1 MVFLKAHLSPP
12 LVPSVSPSGVRV
24 ERLNSTAMNVSWT
37 LLTLEEARGFVIY
50 YTVSYRKDEGM
61 AKRTTESVVVQQS
74 SVVIGGLDPGS
85 SYLVSV
91 SASTSA
97 GNGEMSEEEVAP
109 THPPER
115 DPIGIPNGSIQIPY
129 HAILSVH
136 FLPPQCYTLSLHQL
150 LQY

>member
-1 MVFLKAHLSPP
+1 MRRSSSLRKEVRESTDGFLEGTPLSST

-24 ERLNSTAMNVSWT
+24 ERLTSTAMNVSWT
-37 LLTLEEARGFVIY
+37 LLTLEEARGFVTS

-61 AKRTTESVVVQQS
+61 AKRTTESVVVPGGEQS

-97 GNGEMSEEEVAP
+97 GTGEMSEEEVAP
-109 THPPER
+109 THPP
-115 DPIGIPNGSIQIPY
+115 DTTVISVSIIMT
-129 HAILSVH
+129 S
-136 FLPPQCYTLSLHQL
+136 
-150 LQY
+150 